1 MDIFEITG
9 FETGVSREGVN
20 FLQPSDSFQ
29 NVRNGYIY
37 RQVLQS
43 RKGFKKFSKGW
54 NNGVEYTG
62 HLATRVMAILQN
74 VLISTS
80 DIQTLAFDKN
90 FAYKYDEGTN
100 SFVRIPF
107 NARLLALDPT
117 YSFNIN
123 DREDYISGTT
133 YPDKKG
139 TNRFV
144 FTGKGM
150 SSVYFYNGTDIG
162 EYTNTLDNTDYV
174 SFVGKTLDKAT
185 HVLWFGERLNFIAP
199 TLSATL
205 APQAILY
212 SGIRDSSGN
221 GDSFNAPG
229 SGLLEIDTYELIK
242 GVSILGDRI
251 ALNVSQ
257 SSWIVEK
264 TNDAFNPYFTRKI
277 PSVLGTDASFSST
290 QWNNEVR
297 SIGKTGIITTDGRQS
312 LRIDNKIP
320 YFTDDEIDALEFEQT
335 YGGFDRVNAQF
346 LWSYVDSSNDVNST
360 QNKVLVNNYEEKS
373 WSVYDQR
380 FSCFGES
387 ISGQNLIWSEIDED
401 ESLAW
406 ETWDTTEETWRKIG
420 ISKETQKTLAGDDL
434 GFIYELNQDFDDY
447 FVAVE
452 SPGITKASACVIS
465 TVDQSLQIGDRVIVG
480 AVLGMTEIN
489 DKTGTITAST
499 ISSVTV
505 DIDTTSYSTW
515 TSGGYVTKLIN
526 FYAETIPFNP
536 YRAQGRKIKIS
547 HVEFLINT
555 NNGSLNVDIF
565 MDGEAAPFKSDIL
578 LRPTSTRK
586 DREWVSVSINNTA
599 DFMVL
604 ALKQES
610 ATEQVKITSIRIH
623 AEMAGLTTD

>member
-452 SPGITKASACVIS
+452 SPGITKATACVIS

>member
-452 SPGITKASACVIS
+452 SPGITKATACVIS

-536 YRAQGRKIKIS
+536 YRDQGRKIKIS